1 MKSLLGDSTLAEA
14 PTLREKLDAML
25 EDIGVTP
32 EQKGAIIA
40 KVIGLSRPG
49 GGEIVHQI
57 GPNGFH
63 RLIIGDQKSEW
74 SPQTDII
81 RHGDFIAA
89 TDAYINLLPQ
99 VGRVYALRNKD
110 FRTESVQT
118 LID

>member
-1 MKSLLGDSTLAEA
+1 MGPEYTKGT
-14 PTLREKLDAML
+14 PTLREKLNIML
-25 EDIGVTP
+25 DDVEITP
-32 EQKGAIIA
+32 EQKAII
-40 KVIGLSRPG
+40 IGRIMGLTRPG
-49 GGEIVHQI
+49 TNDIVHQI

-63 RLIIGDQKSEW
+63 RLVISGEKSPW

-81 RHGDFIAA
+81 RVGDIVAS

-99 VGRVYALRNKD
+99 VGRVYAFKGKD